1 MSLPF
6 TVSCSFADSNGEQG
20 EQPIRKG
27 TGELL
32 ACVWKSDS
40 LQRRRRKVRLS
51 VYLRR
56 ITSELCVHVVDN
68 DPLGVIARL
77 QCEGV
82 VVCFI

>member
-27 TGELL
+27 AGELL

-40 LQRRRRKVRLS
+40 LQCRRRKVRLS

-56 ITSELCVHVVDN
+56 NTSELCVHVVDN